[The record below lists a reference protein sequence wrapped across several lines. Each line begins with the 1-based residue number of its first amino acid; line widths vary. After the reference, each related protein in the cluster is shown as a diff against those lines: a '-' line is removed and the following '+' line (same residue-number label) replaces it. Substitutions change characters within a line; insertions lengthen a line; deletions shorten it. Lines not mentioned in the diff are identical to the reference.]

1 MLPLPSKAA
10 VTKTSHTSIHS
21 VCTEM
26 AFLVCFWVEKEQTSV
41 KYIKPGETK
50 HQNKLTKQLRE
61 HVWKYAF
68 TSIGKKVSS

>member
-1 MLPLPSKAA
+1 
-10 VTKTSHTSIHS
+10 
-21 VCTEM
+21 M

-50 HQNKLTKQLRE
+50 RQNKLTKQLRE
-61 HVWKYAF
+61 HLWKYAF